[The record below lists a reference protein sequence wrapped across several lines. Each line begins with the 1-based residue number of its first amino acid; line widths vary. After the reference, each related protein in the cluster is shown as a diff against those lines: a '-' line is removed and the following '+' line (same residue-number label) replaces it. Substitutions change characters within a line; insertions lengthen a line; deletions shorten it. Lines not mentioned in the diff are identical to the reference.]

1 MAHPIEGILGVS
13 MENIHQMVDVN
24 TIIGDPIVK
33 GETTI
38 IPISKVSFGFASGGS
53 DLPTQVAE
61 KFAGGAGAGVTVKP
75 VAFIVI
81 KADGDVKL
89 LELGGKGSPLDGVMD
104 SLPGLI
110 DKIKSSIADKKSA
123 KGDKSDEGAKG
134 EKPAEDVKAEKS
146 DVKAAKADA
155 KVEKAEAKLAKM
167 EAKDAKSEER
177 LAKAAA
183 KVEAARAKAQAEL
196 DAESK

>member
-53 DLPTQVAE
+53 DLPTQAAE

-110 DKIKSSIADKKSA
+110 DKIKSSIGDKKSA
-123 KGDKSDEGAKG
+123 KGDKADDAKA
-134 EKPAEDVKAEKS
+134 EKSEKS
-146 DVKAAKADA
+146 DVKAAKAEA

-183 KVEAARAKAQAEL
+183 KVEAARAEAQAEL
-196 DAESK
+196 DAESKK